1 MHRGPAGELGVNPR
15 LRLEEAHLDQ
25 LIEQPAEQ
33 PKGFGDR
40 ERSERQAKQTGLGYR
55 VLDVCPAG
63 HGEPAASAK
72 RRFTRGHLVE
82 TSLHGAQ
89 ELLHDPL
96 GDCGDEVVEI
106 GKMPVGGIVR
116 DADSPREASNPQTT
130 GPLFMHRGDR
140 RIEESLP

>member
-1 MHRGPAGELGVNPR
+1 MHRMEKPCTA
-15 LRLEEAHLDQ
+15 DQ
-25 LIEQPAEQ
+25 QVS
-33 PKGFGDR
+33 
-40 ERSERQAKQTGLGYR
+40 SESTRASDSRKPTSTSSSSNRPSSRRGSETES
-55 VLDVCPAG
+55 DP
-63 HGEPAASAK
+63 SAK
-72 RRFTRGHLVE
+72 RNRPGSDTAYSTYARPVTRGHLVE